1 MSQTH
6 ILIVDDNVTS
16 TNMMCMLLKREG
28 FKATPKNS
36 PIEALK
42 WLQIPGNRPD
52 MIISDLNMPEMSGHD
67 FIKQV
72 KLDPLNKHIPIIM
85 LTAQSSMA
93 QKVAGFEA
101 GVDDYLVKPVSS
113 TELILRIK
121 ALLARAVTAA
131 PTQQK
136 MEATVFSVFSLRGG
150 VGTST
155 IAVNLAVALA
165 QLWGKNVPLIDLSLT
180 NGHCALML
188 NIKPKNTL
196 TTLAER
202 DKEQIDAE
210 IIESVLISHPS
221 GVKLLP
227 APASPVEAELVTAAT
242 LEAIWPHFQSNYPF
256 VVIDAGSQ
264 LNEVALAAFDRSHQ
278 VLLVFAP
285 ELASLKS
292 TVDMFQVFKQL
303 DYEAGRIKPV
313 LNQTFAKGQLAKKD
327 LESALRRPLDLAV
340 PYDPALFVQAINSG
354 QPIIETGSS
363 TPPGLALAKMA
374 YDLTPAEIKNRPPD
388 TPSAL
393 LAKVQPKS

>member
-72 KLDPLNKHIPIIM
+72 KLDPLNKYIPIIM

-113 TELILRIK
+113 TELLLRIK

-155 IAVNLAVALA
+155 LAVNLAVALA
-165 QLWGKNVPLIDLSLT
+165 QLWGKNVPLLDLALT

-196 TTLAER
+196 AALAER
-202 DKEQIDAE
+202 EKEQIDSDM
-210 IIESVLISHPS
+210 IESVLMPHPS

-227 APASPVEAELVTAAT
+227 APASPVEAELISAAT

-264 LNEVALAAFDRSHQ
+264 LNDVALAAFDRSHQ
-278 VLLVFAP
+278 VLLAFAP

-292 TVDMFQVFKQL
+292 TVDMLQVFKQL
-303 DYEAGRIKPV
+303 DYEPARIKPV
-313 LNQTFAKGQLAKKD
+313 LNQTFPKGQLAKKD
-327 LESALRRPLDLAV
+327 LEGALRRTLDLTI
-340 PYDPALFVQAINSG
+340 PYDPALFIQAINSG
-354 QPIIETGSS
+354 QPIVESNS
-363 TPPGLALAKMA
+363 ATPPGLAFAKLA
-374 YDLTPAEIKNRPPD
+374 YDLTPPEIKSRPPE

-393 LAKVQPKS
+393 LAKIQPKA